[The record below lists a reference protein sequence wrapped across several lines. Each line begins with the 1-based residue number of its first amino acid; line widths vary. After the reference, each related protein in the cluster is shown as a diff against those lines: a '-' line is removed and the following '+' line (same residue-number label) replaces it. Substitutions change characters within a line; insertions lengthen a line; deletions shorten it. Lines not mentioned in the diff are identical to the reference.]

1 MTRHSYLVRRTRRST
16 GVTIQFIV
24 RSKLALRTQSA
35 GAPRFCPG
43 GRDARRWTNAWQTQH
58 REIAMNRT
66 GVSGVLLAA
75 AMAGAAMAG
84 AQPARRVG
92 AEASTTRFAVRVEN
106 VSTRTTLKLAKGGA
120 LDMPLSAGVWAVH
133 TGGNPMLTPGKMD
146 AGLGLKGLAEA
157 GMAQEFDANLARVP
171 GVRSHGVLDKPMT
184 AAMVPVDGPMLISG
198 AQVDFIIE
206 ARPGDQLS
214 LAFMLGQSNDGI
226 IGTGAT
232 GIALFDAKGRPV
244 AGDVT
249 SAIGLWDAGTE
260 VNEEPGVGRNQGMRQ
275 GAPTAGDPERR
286 PVRPMSEAEFGR
298 NWPAANRMLRV
309 TITPVKR

>member
-1 MTRHSYLVRRTRRST
+1 
-16 GVTIQFIV
+16 
-24 RSKLALRTQSA
+24 
-35 GAPRFCPG
+35 
-43 GRDARRWTNAWQTQH
+43 
-58 REIAMNRT
+58 MNRT

-133 TGGNPMLTPGKMD
+133 TGGNPMLTPGKVD

-157 GMAQEFDANLARVP
+157 GMAQEFAANLARVP
-171 GVRSHGVLDKPMT
+171 GVRSHGVLDKPMMPRAAMGGPANGMGAKSMS

-275 GAPTAGDPERR
+275 SAPTAGDPERR

>member
-1 MTRHSYLVRRTRRST
+1 
-16 GVTIQFIV
+16 
-24 RSKLALRTQSA
+24 
-35 GAPRFCPG
+35 
-43 GRDARRWTNAWQTQH
+43 
-58 REIAMNRT
+58 MNRT

-75 AMAGAAMAG
+75 AMVSASMAG
-84 AQPARRVG
+84 AQATNRVG

-106 VSTRTTLKLAKGGA
+106 VSTRTTLKLAKGGGV
-120 LDMPLSAGVWAVH
+120 DMPLSLGVWAVH
-133 TGGNPMLTPGKMD
+133 TGGNPILTPGKVD

-157 GMAQEFDANLARVP
+157 GMAEAFAANLARVP
-171 GVRSHGVLDKPMT
+171 GVRSHGVMNHPMMPAVAMGAT
-184 AAMVPVDGPMLISG
+184 AKGMGAKSATATMVPAAEGSMLMSG
-198 AQVDFIIE
+198 AQVSVIIE

-286 PVRPMSEAEFGR
+286 PVRAMSEAEFGR
-298 NWPAANRMLRV
+298 QWPAASRILRV

>member
-1 MTRHSYLVRRTRRST
+1 
-16 GVTIQFIV
+16 
-24 RSKLALRTQSA
+24 
-35 GAPRFCPG
+35 
-43 GRDARRWTNAWQTQH
+43 
-58 REIAMNRT
+58 MNRT

-75 AMAGAAMAG
+75 AMAGVSMAG
-84 AQPARRVG
+84 AQATPQVD

-106 VSTRTTLKLAKGGA
+106 VSARTTLKLAKGGA
-120 LDMPLSAGVWAVH
+120 LDMPLSLGVWAVH
-133 TGGNPMLTPGKMD
+133 TGGNPMLTPGKLD

-157 GMAQEFDANLARVP
+157 GMAKAFAANLARVP
-171 GVRSHGVLDKPMT
+171 GVRSHGVLDKPMMPAAGMGAKST
-184 AAMVPVDGPMLISG
+184 SAAMVPSPDGSMLMAG
-198 AQVDFIIE
+198 TQVDFIIE

-214 LAFMLGQSNDGI
+214 LAFMLGHSNDGI

-232 GIALFDAKGRPV
+232 GIALFDASARPV

-275 GAPTAGDPERR
+275 GAPSAGDPERR
-286 PVRPMSEAEFGR
+286 PVRAMSEAEFGR
-298 NWPAANRMLRV
+298 QWPAANRMLRV

>member
-1 MTRHSYLVRRTRRST
+1 
-16 GVTIQFIV
+16 
-24 RSKLALRTQSA
+24 
-35 GAPRFCPG
+35 
-43 GRDARRWTNAWQTQH
+43 
-58 REIAMNRT
+58 MNRT

-75 AMAGAAMAG
+75 AMACVSIAG
-84 AQPARRVG
+84 AQAKRRVG
-92 AEASTTRFAVRVEN
+92 ADASTTRFAVRVAN

-120 LDMPLSAGVWAVH
+120 LDMPLSPGVWAVH
-133 TGGNPMLTPGKMD
+133 TGGNPLLTPGKLD

-157 GMAQEFDANLARVP
+157 GMAREFDANLARVP
-171 GVRSHGVLDKPMT
+171 GVRSHGVLDKPMMPR
-184 AAMVPVDGPMLISG
+184 AAMGGSANNMGEKSMSVTMVPSPDAPLLMAGTR
-198 AQVDFIIE
+198 VDFIIE

-214 LAFMLGQSNDGI
+214 LAFMLGHSNDCI
-226 IGTGAT
+226 IGTGAA
-232 GIALFDAKGRPV
+232 GIALFDASGRPV

-286 PVRPMSEAEFGR
+286 PVRAMSEAEFGQR
-298 NWPAANRMLRV
+298 WPAANRMLRV

>member
-1 MTRHSYLVRRTRRST
+1 
-16 GVTIQFIV
+16 
-24 RSKLALRTQSA
+24 
-35 GAPRFCPG
+35 
-43 GRDARRWTNAWQTQH
+43 
-58 REIAMNRT
+58 MNRS
-66 GVSGVLLAA
+66 GVNGVLLVA
-75 AMAGAAMAG
+75 AMASLAG
-84 AQPARRVG
+84 AQASNRQAASPA
-92 AEASTTRFAVRVEN
+92 TRFSVRVQN
-106 VSTRTTLKLAKGGA
+106 ISTRTTLKLAKGGA

-133 TGGNPMLTPGKMD
+133 TGGNPLLTPGKLE

-157 GMAQEFDANLARVP
+157 GMAREFDANLARVP
-171 GVRSHGVLDKPMT
+171 GVRSHGVLDKPMMPR
-184 AAMVPVDGPMLISG
+184 AAMGGPANGMGAKSMSPAMVPADGPMLMSG
-198 AQVDFIIE
+198 AQVDFVIE
-206 ARPGDQLS
+206 ARPGEQLS

-244 AGDVT
+244 SGDVT